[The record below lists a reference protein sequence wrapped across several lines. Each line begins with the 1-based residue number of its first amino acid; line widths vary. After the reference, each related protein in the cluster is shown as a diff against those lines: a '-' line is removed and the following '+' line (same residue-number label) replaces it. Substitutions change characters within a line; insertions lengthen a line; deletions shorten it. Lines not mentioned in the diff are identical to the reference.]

1 MTSTCPSVNHVAHAA
16 CTLFSN
22 PLVAVRAGKA
32 KTSPTSHFC
41 LYKEIPGAGLTDLTS
56 DSGILSGTSGVQ
68 ARLPIFIYHIVP
80 SLIPAILVSV

>member
-22 PLVAVRAGKA
+22 PLVAVRAGKE
-32 KTSPTSHFC
+32 KTSPASHFC

-56 DSGILSGTSGVQ
+56 DSGILSGTSGIRVC
-68 ARLPIFIYHIVP
+68 LPIFIYHIVP